1 MPIKEDGMYSNILVP
16 LDGSPRAERILPYV
30 QELALKFKAR
40 VTLLQVVEPGVTM
53 VTPYDIAPYNALE
66 EQKRHIDEAKNYLTG
81 VEGSLRSTGIT
92 VRSYVESGPIVSTIS
107 NVAERERC
115 DLIAMASHG
124 RSGVSR
130 VFYGSVAAGV
140 LHRAEH
146 PLLLIRAQNGH

>member
-1 MPIKEDGMYSNILVP
+1 
-16 LDGSPRAERILPYV
+16 
-30 QELALKFKAR
+30 
-40 VTLLQVVEPGVTM
+40 
-53 VTPYDIAPYNALE
+53 
-66 EQKRHIDEAKNYLTG
+66 